1 MPARLRIDSLSALE
15 ILDSR
20 GHPTLAVE
28 LVIDGGRTVSAG
40 VPSGASTGAGEAV
53 ERRDG
58 DTSRFG
64 GRGVLRAA
72 ESVNTEIAQLV
83 SGRAWTSQDEL
94 DSALI
99 ELDATT
105 NKSRLGANAIVGVS
119 MAVARGFAAVNDVP
133 LYISLGREPTLN
145 GVTPRLPVPHFN
157 VINGGA
163 HAQNSLDF
171 QEFMLAPIGLPTL
184 REAVRAGAE
193 VYDELRRSL
202 NTKGFSTGLGD
213 EGGFAPELSTPAE
226 VCELLVSAIETAG
239 YRPGPEGIAIALD
252 PAANGFVQSDGTYH
266 VAGRRLTT
274 EEMVERYED
283 LARDFPIY
291 LVEDGL
297 AEDDRAG
304 WQLLTSLLGQRLTLV
319 GDDIFVTDPARIA
332 RAAAD
337 GIGNAS
343 LIKVNQIGTVSE
355 TLQALATS
363 RDVGYGAM
371 ISHRSGE
378 TPDDFIADLA
388 VASGCGRMKSGA
400 PARGE
405 RVAKYNRLLA
415 IGAHAP
421 DLDFGLKGV

>member
-1 MPARLRIDSLSALE
+1 M
-15 ILDSR
+15 
-20 GHPTLAVE
+20 
-28 LVIDGGRTVSAG
+28 
-40 VPSGASTGAGEAV
+40 
-53 ERRDG
+53 
-58 DTSRFG
+58 
-64 GRGVLRAA
+64 
-72 ESVNTEIAQLV
+72 
-83 SGRAWTSQDEL
+83 
-94 DSALI
+94 
-99 ELDATT
+99 
-105 NKSRLGANAIVGVS
+105 
-119 MAVARGFAAVNDVP
+119 
-133 LYISLGREPTLN
+133 
-145 GVTPRLPVPHFN
+145 
-157 VINGGA
+157 
-163 HAQNSLDF
+163 
-171 QEFMLAPIGLPTL
+171 
-184 REAVRAGAE
+184 
-193 VYDELRRSL
+193 
-202 NTKGFSTGLGD
+202 
-213 EGGFAPELSTPAE
+213 
-226 VCELLVSAIETAG
+226 CELLVSAIETAG
-239 YRPGPEGIAIALD
+239 YKPGADGIAIALD

-274 EEMVERYED
+274 EEMVERYEH
-283 LARDFPIY
+283 LARDFPVY

-304 WQLLTSLLGQRLTLV
+304 WQLLTTRLGQRLTLV

-363 RDVGYGAM
+363 RSVGYGAM

-415 IGAHAP
+415 IAAQAP
-421 DLDFGLKGV
+421 DLDFGLIGV